1 MIVGVIGSL
10 LGGFLFSII
19 GLAAYGLAA
28 YGLAANGLIAQIL
41 MAVVGA
47 LVFLFDLS
55 FIK

>member
-28 YGLAANGLIAQIL
+28 YGLIAQIL